1 MPELGNIEWDDFEKI
16 AKDDPV
22 LALSMFHN
30 KVLSVLEK
38 LTPVRQKRKK
48 NSRSK
53 MHRMRRL
60 LWKRLAKVRR
70 AIKTATNIH
79 KLSGLLQKSWDLEAQ
94 LSSDYTAVNNIEEDK
109 AVLTIKKNPKA
120 FFSFARSR
128 QRTKA
133 KVGPFLDSNGK
144 PNPDAD
150 FAAESLRSQYDSV
163 FATPRPAWSVSDFK
177 EHFDP
182 SEDLD
187 SDASLIDIKFST
199 ADVEKACSQLKS
211 TAAAGPDGVPAIL
224 LKTHRKQLSKP
235 IYLLW

>member
-1 MPELGNIEWDDFEKI
+1 MLELGNIEWDDFEQI

-109 AVLTIKKNPKA
+109 AVLKIKKSPKA

-150 FAAESLRSQYDSV
+150 L
-163 FATPRPAWSVSDFK
+163 
-177 EHFDP
+177 
-182 SEDLD
+182 
-187 SDASLIDIKFST
+187 
-199 ADVEKACSQLKS
+199 
-211 TAAAGPDGVPAIL
+211 
-224 LKTHRKQLSKP
+224 QLSHFGVNMAVSLPHLDQHGQSLTSRSTLIPVKILTVMP
-235 IYLLW
+235 P